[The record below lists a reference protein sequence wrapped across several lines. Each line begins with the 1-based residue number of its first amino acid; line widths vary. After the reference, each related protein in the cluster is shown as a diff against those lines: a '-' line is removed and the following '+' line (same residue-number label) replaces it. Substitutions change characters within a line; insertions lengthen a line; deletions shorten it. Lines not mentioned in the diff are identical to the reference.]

1 LSYLV
6 LVSANL
12 EREESSLEA
21 CGEIGTIGV
30 TLGAHPT
37 PIGIGSTSE
46 ASPLGFFK
54 LFLASAHTIFRS
66 RTQIGDQLLIER
78 YECSY
83 QFGQDKPGT
92 VQGSQARL
100 IRLLAKARTLEREKE
115 LDVDLRWISRGR
127 NLAGKLLERS
137 K

>member
-1 LSYLV
+1 M
-6 LVSANL
+6 SANL

-21 CGEIGTIGV
+21 CGGIGTIGV

-83 QFGQDKPGT
+83 LPG
-92 VQGSQARL
+92 VLNVIANNNSRDSQ
-100 IRLLAKARTLEREKE
+100 EKCSHQMGE
-115 LDVDLRWISRGR
+115 
-127 NLAGKLLERS
+127 E
-137 K
+137 